1 MATASRHTGP
11 HGSGASLEEMRGWR
25 SFLHLASEL
34 KLSRLAR
41 LAYPYRRRAVLS
53 VLAMVVITLS
63 GLAVPYLLSIA
74 IDRAPEPTPDS
85 RTRAPGKMSASI
97 RIGPRSFG

>member
-11 HGSGASLEEMRGWR
+11 HGTGAALEEMRGWR

-41 LAYPYRRRAVLS
+41 LAYPYRRRAALS
-53 VLAMVVITLS
+53 IVAMVVVTAS
-63 GLAVPYLLSIA
+63 SLAAPYLLSVA
-74 IDRAPEPTPDS
+74 IDK
-85 RTRAPGKMSASI
+85 GI
-97 RIGPRSFG
+97 RPKNLDVITWVVVAYVGVCS